1 MLSVKQPLTLLPPR
15 KKIAEQKKMLLMD
28 KYSKLNEKQLDKVVE
43 KKRKRKAQKEH
54 KNIPFSRREA

>member
-1 MLSVKQPLTLLPPR
+1 
-15 KKIAEQKKMLLMD
+15 MLLMD